1 MQKKKEKDFYASQ
14 SPFLKDPP
22 PPKVLY
28 PFPLATMRGLP
39 LSSGF
44 DPLSQ
49 HPAEDPIHSFHSLQT
64 TITYS

>member
-28 PFPLATMRGLP
+28 PFPLATMRGYLCP
-39 LSSGF
+39 QDLIPSHRTLLRILFILLIPSKV
-44 DPLSQ
+44 Q
-49 HPAEDPIHSFHSLQT
+49 
-64 TITYS
+64 